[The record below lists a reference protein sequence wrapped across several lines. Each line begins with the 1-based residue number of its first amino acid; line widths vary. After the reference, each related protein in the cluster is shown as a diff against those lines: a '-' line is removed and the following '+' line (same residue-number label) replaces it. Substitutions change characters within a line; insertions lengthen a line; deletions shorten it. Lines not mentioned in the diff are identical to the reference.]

1 MRTKKRIAVLPLL
14 FVASIAG
21 VQPAEAAV
29 TFYSNLASWQLSAN
43 TTTVLDLNS
52 LAPVNG
58 FVSYGSPGSVD
69 LGPLTL
75 GSTGPLFAQNN
86 NLWGTGG
93 YLSAQQLT
101 GATVTLSFDNP
112 VTAFAFDYAAGSS
125 LTISV
130 SSQST
135 TLPGG
140 TYPPFIMSFFGV
152 TADAPFSSASFTMS
166 GSGTDLDNLRLGS
179 IAAVPE
185 PATWAMMILGFCVI
199 GGALRRRRPAA
210 PGQLV

>member
-43 TTTVLDLNS
+43 TTTVLDLNL

-93 YLSAQQLT
+93 YLSAAAADGRDRHSLVRQPGHSLCIRT
-101 GATVTLSFDNP
+101 TTRRIVFD
-112 VTAFAFDYAAGSS
+112 
-125 LTISV
+125 
-130 SSQST
+130 
-135 TLPGG
+135 
-140 TYPPFIMSFFGV
+140 
-152 TADAPFSSASFTMS
+152 
-166 GSGTDLDNLRLGS
+166 DLG
-179 IAAVPE
+179 
-185 PATWAMMILGFCVI
+185 
-199 GGALRRRRPAA
+199 RRPIDHPSGGNLPTLHHVILRCHWLTCHSRARRS
-210 PGQLV
+210 P